1 MTTIKNVLGKYF
13 DVGVRI
19 QEDQVPFIDHL
30 KVKTIEKEKELPSLI
45 FGNAKDNQ
53 ETTMAGLIK
62 STFASLFGP
71 DPNGVQYNATSVR
84 KTWEQSVNAM
94 DNLNPELK
102 RAHLSQTG
110 HGQATAD
117 KYYTRKFDT
126 LILSNHSYFI

>member
-13 DVGVRI
+13 DVGVRF
-19 QEDQVPFIDHL
+19 DQDQIPLIDHF
-30 KVKTIEKEKELPSLI
+30 KKKTIEKEKELPNLI

-62 STFASLFGP
+62 STFFSLFGP
-71 DPNGVQYNATSVR
+71 EPDGVQYNATSVR
-84 KTWEQSVNAM
+84 KTWEQSVNSM

-110 HGQATAD
+110 HCQATAD